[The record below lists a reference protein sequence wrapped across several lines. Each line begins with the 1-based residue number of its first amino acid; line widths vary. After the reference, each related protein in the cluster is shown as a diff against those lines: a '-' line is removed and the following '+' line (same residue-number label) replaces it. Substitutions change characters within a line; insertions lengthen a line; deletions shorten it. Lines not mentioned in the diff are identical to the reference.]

1 MSLAIARLS
10 ADERPHADLRTLVED
25 DASNLASLM
34 LRAYRGTPDG
44 EGESLE
50 TAVAEVR
57 STFEGRYGTMIWQAS
72 FAALAPGTPFALAS
86 AAVVTMW
93 NETPLLAFSM
103 TQPELTRRGL
113 ASRVIR
119 SSARV
124 LSALGYERLGLV
136 VTRGNVPAER
146 LYEKLGFED
155 VP

>member
-1 MSLAIARLS
+1 
-10 ADERPHADLRTLVED
+10 
-25 DASNLASLM
+25 
-34 LRAYRGTPDG
+34 
-44 EGESLE
+44 
-50 TAVAEVR
+50 
-57 STFEGRYGTMIWQAS
+57 MIWQAS
-72 FAALAPGTPFALAS
+72 FVALAPETPFALAS

-113 ASRVIR
+113 ASSVIR

-124 LSALGYERLGLV
+124 LSALGHQSLGLV